1 MVFGIAIVLAA
12 TQVTA
17 LSTEKLVLSFE
28 DSAVVA
34 SGIASGGQA
43 VWFGIAYDFQR
54 VRPELLRW
62 ERVDSDTDGD
72 GRVTLQVGRPI
83 PARSLWIAVD
93 LTTGDYAVATPN
105 PASKHERPQDAG
117 AFLSGAKGTP
127 QFFKEQRAYLDVLLV
142 RPGVGCW
149 TVSLGDGGVTDLDG
163 RPDGFVKADFS
174 RMVPLGS
181 SPASP
186 EDAKGKDLVF
196 AVDPETLQ
204 FSVSKLGDK

>member
-1 MVFGIAIVLAA
+1 MVFGIAMVLGAA
-12 TQVTA
+12 LVAVPT
-17 LSTEKLVLSFE
+17 TERLVLTFE
-28 DSAVVA
+28 DTAVVA
-34 SGIASGGQA
+34 SGIAPGGQA

-62 ERVDSDTDGD
+62 ERVDSDADGD

-83 PARSLWIAVD
+83 PVRSLWIAVD
-93 LTTGDYAVATPN
+93 LTTGDYAIATPN
-105 PASKHERPQDAG
+105 PASKHERPQDAR
-117 AFLSGAKGTP
+117 ALVNGAKGTP
-127 QFFKEQRAYLDVLLV
+127 QFFREQRAYLDVLLV

-149 TVSLGDGGVTDLDG
+149 TVSLGDGGVTDSDG

-174 RMVPLGS
+174 RMVPLGT

-186 EDAKGKDLVF
+186 EDGKGKDLVF